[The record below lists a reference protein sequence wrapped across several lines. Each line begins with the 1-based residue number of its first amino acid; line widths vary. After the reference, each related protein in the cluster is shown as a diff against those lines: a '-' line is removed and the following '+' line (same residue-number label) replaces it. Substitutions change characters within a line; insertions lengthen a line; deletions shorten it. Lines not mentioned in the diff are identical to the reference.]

1 MNAYMLNEMTYDR
14 DVHGSFGRTLTI
26 APRRLQTLFQGKRVS
41 SATAGS
47 RGDGRASYDTMHA
60 GHRNPLELDLELT
73 PVIGTIENHN
83 NANVHTSTIEMN
95 TNGCLRLTYYIN
107 AKEKCCS

>member
-60 GHRNPLELDLELT
+60 GHRNPLELGLELKT
-73 PVIGTIENHN
+73 VIGTVDNHKN
-83 NANVHTSTIEMN
+83 SNVHTTARKTEHK
-95 TNGCLRLTYYIN
+95 RLLKAKYYIN
-107 AKEKCCS
+107 AHV